1 LDKTLVARKAVA
13 MVLREAE
20 HLEHTSAVL
29 TVGMTVVLMV
39 VFLAE
44 TMVPLKD

>member
-1 LDKTLVARKAVA
+1 MARKAVA

-20 HLEHTSAVL
+20 HLDDSSAVL

-44 TMVPLKD
+44 KMVPVKA

>member
-1 LDKTLVARKAVA
+1 MDKTLVARKAVA

-20 HLEHTSAVL
+20 YLDESSAVL
-29 TVGMTVVLMV
+29 TVGMTVVSMV

-44 TMVPLKD
+44 KMVPVKA